1 MTSTGILVIERRA
14 AETAVLGEGDGE
26 GREVRCLGRGGG

>member
-14 AETAVLGEGDGE
+14 AETAALGDGDDK
-26 GREVRCLGRGGG
+26 GREVRCLERGGG